1 MPYRRNRLVPHP
13 QTAEKAALWGDKSAG
28 IGGRAGVGRPMRAAW
43 MIWVGVE
50 LLAFAVLLFWRVP
63 LPVRH
68 AS

>member
-1 MPYRRNRLVPHP
+1 
-13 QTAEKAALWGDKSAG
+13 
-28 IGGRAGVGRPMRAAW
+28 MRAAW